1 MVLLHPY
8 NLIQIT
14 IVEVDDPPVG
24 KGDTL
29 YVDEDSILV
38 LNATNGVLTNDID
51 VDGDILTSELLRGV
65 SKGTLDFYGD
75 GSLTYI
81 PVADFFGNDGFT
93 YVAKDESNVTDSI
106 EVVIIVSPVNDAPVA
121 VDDEYVLEAGD
132 SLIVQID
139 TLGILS
145 NDIDIDGDTLSAS
158 VVDSVEH
165 GTVTLSSDG
174 TFKYVT
180 DEDDYVGVDVFTYAS
195 SDASISD
202 TATVKITVTSRPVA

>member
-1 MVLLHPY
+1 M
-8 NLIQIT
+8 
-14 IVEVDDPPVG
+14 
-24 KGDTL
+24 
-29 YVDEDSILV
+29 
-38 LNATNGVLTNDID
+38 LTNDID
-51 VDGDILTSELLRGV
+51 VDGDILTSELLRNV
-65 SKGTLDFYGD
+65 TKGNLDFYGD

-121 VDDEYVLEAGD
+121 LDDEYVLESGD
-132 SLIVQID
+132 SLIVEID
-139 TLGILS
+139 TLGILN

-158 VVDSVEH
+158 VLDSVEH

-180 DEDDYVGVDVFTYAS
+180 DEGDFVGVDLFTYTS
-195 SDASISD
+195 SDTATSD
-202 TATVKITVTSRPVA
+202 TATVKITVTSRPVAVADTFDLNEDYCMKAGDFGGNTDPVSYTHLTLPTTPYV